1 MIITIARQH
10 GSAGREIAR
19 ELAARLGY
27 RCYDKEIVD
36 EAAENSSICPEL
48 INSFDEKRVS
58 PFMIQSSQYPGMS
71 HGIGLNIQV
80 ASAQFDVIRRIA
92 EKGDCIFVGRCADYI
107 LRSRTDMVRVF
118 IMGDY
123 QSKIKC
129 IMDRQGVTEEAAKK
143 KIKEVDKDRSS
154 YYKYYTDQVWG
165 DVNNY
170 DICVN
175 SSRIGVAGTVDMII
189 EYIRQRQAAEN
200 KEKSE

>member
-175 SSRIGVAGTVDMII
+175 SSRIGVDGTVDMII
-189 EYIRQRQAAEN
+189 EYIRRRREAKN

>member
-1 MIITIARQH
+1 MIITIGRQH

-19 ELAARLGY
+19 ALAEQYGIK
-27 RCYDKEIVD
+27 CYDKEIVD

>member
-1 MIITIARQH
+1 MIITLARQH

>member
-175 SSRIGVAGTVDMII
+175 SSRIGVDGTADMII
-189 EYIRQRQAAEN
+189 EYIRQRQAAEDR
-200 KEKSE
+200 EKS

>member
-1 MIITIARQH
+1 MIITLARQH

-175 SSRIGVAGTVDMII
+175 SSRIGVDGTVDMII
-189 EYIRQRQAAEN
+189 EYIRRRREAEN

>member
-36 EAAENSSICPEL
+36 EAAEDSSICPEL

-175 SSRIGVAGTVDMII
+175 SSRIGVDGTVDMII
-189 EYIRQRQAAEN
+189 EYIRRRREAEN

>member
-19 ELAARLGY
+19 ELAERLGY

-175 SSRIGVAGTVDMII
+175 SSRIGVDGTVDMII
-189 EYIRQRQAAEN
+189 EYISQRKAAEN
-200 KEKSE
+200 KEKSK

>member
-19 ELAARLGY
+19 ELAERLGY

-175 SSRIGVAGTVDMII
+175 SSRIGVDGTVDMII
-189 EYIRQRQAAEN
+189 EYIRRRREAEN

>member
-1 MIITIARQH
+1 MIITLARQH

-175 SSRIGVAGTVDMII
+175 SSRIGVTGTVDMII